1 MIKERILLVED
12 NKALSKLVKKKME
25 ESLDFEIIQSYSL
38 EETNKIL
45 ENNDDFFIALLDL
58 NLPDAPDGEVV
69 DTVLSYNIPSIIL
82 TGSID
87 EQVRDKMLSK
97 KGVIDYVYKGNIEDV
112 NYIFSLI
119 KRLSKNRDIK
129 LMVVDDSQMVRKQMK
144 EILQKHM
151 FKVLVAAHGEEA
163 LNYLED
169 NSDVKLVLTDYNMPV
184 IDGLELTKRIREKYD
199 KHRMAIISLTGSNEH
214 LISAKFLK
222 TGVNDFINKPFSN
235 EELMCRI
242 NNTLEAIE
250 QVELL
255 SKFANLD
262 FLTGVYNR
270 RYFFN
275 HIKDFLNKNKKFAI
289 AMLDIDYFK
298 KINDAYGHDV
308 GDLVL
313 KNLALILKNNTKG
326 SDIIARFGGEEFCI
340 ALANVDE
347 KNAISFFVK
356 LKNIISKESIKIK
369 NITIKYTVSIGVY
382 INEDQLEEINLI
394 IKHAD
399 EALYRAKNEGRNR
412 VEIY

>member
-25 ESLDFEIIQSYSL
+25 DNIDFEVIQSYSYGQSAEIL
-38 EETNKIL
+38 EE
-45 ENNDDFFIALLDL
+45 NDDFFVALLDL

-69 DTVLSYNIPSIIL
+69 DLVLSYNIPSIVL
-82 TGSID
+82 TGSLD
-87 EQVRDKMLSK
+87 DDVREEILS

-129 LMVVDDSQMVRKQMK
+129 VMIVDDSQMIRKQMK
-144 EILQKHM
+144 ETLQKHM

-169 NSDVKLVLTDYNMPV
+169 NPDVKLVLTDYNMPV
-184 IDGLELTKRIREKYD
+184 VDGLELTRKIREKYT
-199 KHRMAIISLTGSNEH
+199 KQQLAIISLTGSNEH

-222 TGVNDFINKPFSN
+222 IGANDFINKPFCN
-235 EELMCRI
+235 EEMICRV
-242 NNTLEAIE
+242 NNTLEAQE

-255 SKFANLD
+255 SNFANYD
-262 FLTGVYNR
+262 FLTNLYNR
-270 RYFFN
+270 RYFFD
-275 HIKDFLNKNKKFAI
+275 HINDFLNRNTKYAI

-298 KINDAYGHDV
+298 KINDNYGHDI
-308 GDLVL
+308 GDKVL
-313 KNLALILKNNTKG
+313 KHLAIILRNNTKG
-326 SDIIARFGGEEFCI
+326 SDIVARFGGEEFCI

-347 KNAISFFVK
+347 KNAIGFFIK
-356 LKNIISKESIKIK
+356 LKNIISKEKIQV
-369 NITIKYTVSIGVY
+369 NNTTIKYTVSIGVTTKDKKEN
-382 INEDQLEEINLI
+382 IQEIL
-394 IKHAD
+394 KEAD
-399 EALYRAKNEGRNR
+399 EALYRAKNNGRNR

>member
-45 ENNDDFFIALLDL
+45 EDNDDFFIALLDL

-129 LMVVDDSQMVRKQMK
+129 LMVVDDSQMVRKQIK

-184 IDGLELTKRIREKYD
+184 IYGL
-199 KHRMAIISLTGSNEH
+199 
-214 LISAKFLK
+214 
-222 TGVNDFINKPFSN
+222 
-235 EELMCRI
+235 
-242 NNTLEAIE
+242 
-250 QVELL
+250 
-255 SKFANLD
+255 
-262 FLTGVYNR
+262 
-270 RYFFN
+270 
-275 HIKDFLNKNKKFAI
+275 
-289 AMLDIDYFK
+289 
-298 KINDAYGHDV
+298 
-308 GDLVL
+308 
-313 KNLALILKNNTKG
+313 
-326 SDIIARFGGEEFCI
+326 
-340 ALANVDE
+340 
-347 KNAISFFVK
+347 
-356 LKNIISKESIKIK
+356 
-369 NITIKYTVSIGVY
+369 
-382 INEDQLEEINLI
+382 
-394 IKHAD
+394 
-399 EALYRAKNEGRNR
+399 
-412 VEIY
+412 

>member
-1 MIKERILLVED
+1 MKERILLVED

-25 ESLDFEIIQSYSL
+25 ENLDFDIIQSYTL
-38 EETNKIL
+38 EETNEIL
-45 ENNDDFFIALLDL
+45 EDSDDFFIALLDL

-69 DTVLSYNIPSIIL
+69 DTVLSYNVPSIIL

-129 LMVVDDSQMVRKQMK
+129 LMIVDDSQMVRKQMK

-199 KHRMAIISLTGSNEH
+199 KNRMAIISLTGSNEH

-222 TGVNDFINKPFSN
+222 MGANDFINKPFSN
-235 EELMCRI
+235 EELICRI
-242 NNTLEAIE
+242 NNTLEAGE

-255 SKFANLD
+255 SKFANYD

-275 HIKDFLNKNKKFAI
+275 HIKDFLHKNKKFAI

-298 KINDAYGHDV
+298 KINDTYGHDV
-308 GDLVL
+308 GDIVL
-313 KNLALILKNNTKG
+313 KNLAMILKNNTKG
-326 SDIIARFGGEEFCI
+326 SDIVARFGGEEFCI

-356 LKNIISKESIKIK
+356 LKNIISKERIEIK
-369 NITIKYTVSIGVY
+369 NTIIKYSVSIGVY
-382 INEDQLEEINLI
+382 IGENTNKDITSI
-394 IKHAD
+394 IKNAD
-399 EALYRAKNEGRNR
+399 EALYSAKNRGRNR